1 MRPLRILAWLPPV
14 ALLAACSVS
23 SPQAATSP
31 PTTPTDPGTS
41 TSTPAPGS
49 TTLETTTFSDTG
61 TASSTTSEPVS
72 ESSSTTGVVIGQP
85 TSDSQNLTLADAF
98 NAPQWEEAS
107 RQPAGKRDSIQAISQ
122 MVYCGNNASLEY
134 RFAESTGTLKFTA
147 MQGMASQSSTNT
159 LAFSILA
166 DGRTVQAKNVTFKQ
180 QAELSA
186 PLSGVAVINIVVE
199 GTRDRACENSAEA
212 LITKLRVIR

>member
-1 MRPLRILAWLPPV
+1 MRPLRFLAWLPTV

-23 SPQAATSP
+23 SPQAATSLP
-31 PTTPTDPGTS
+31 ATPTDAVTSPSAPETS
-41 TSTPAPGS
+41 TTTSVAPTSPDAGTNGATSSEPSTP
-49 TTLETTTFSDTG
+49 
-61 TASSTTSEPVS
+61 
-72 ESSSTTGVVIGQP
+72 SSSSTGVVIGQP
-85 TSDSQNLTLADAF
+85 TSDSQDLTLADAF

-107 RQPAGKRDSIQAISQ
+107 RQPAGKKESIQAISQ
-122 MVYCGNNASLEY
+122 MIYCGSNASLEY